1 MFEMN
6 KENQE
11 LAKIFSGEE
20 RELHPDTVHVTLGK
34 PSKGV
39 SEKELNDARKAAKE
53 AYEEACGLYDKALA
67 EGRKSGELPVKERTW
82 MDNLKNCVQWVI
94 GFGGLSFLLFYW
106 EQAGLMA
113 ESIAVP
119 SMCLCTALAGWGLG
133 KNVRCK

>member
-6 KENQE
+6 KEDQE
-11 LAKIFSGEE
+11 LAEIFSGEE

-34 PSKGV
+34 GISK
-39 SEKELNDARKAAKE
+39 KEIPTQKVKDKPVE
-53 AYEEACGLYDKALA
+53 AQWE
-67 EGRKSGELPVKERTW
+67 PVKEHSW

-113 ESIAVP
+113 ESIAIP

-133 KNVRCK
+133 KNVRVK

>member
-1 MFEMN
+1 MVEMN
-6 KENQE
+6 KEDQE
-11 LAKIFSGEE
+11 LAEIFSGEE

-34 PSKGV
+34 PSKSV
-39 SEKELNDARKAAKE
+39 SKKETTTQKVKDKPVE
-53 AYEEACGLYDKALA
+53 AQWE
-67 EGRKSGELPVKERTW
+67 PVKEYSW

-119 SMCLCTALAGWGLG
+119 CMCLCTALAGWGLG

>member
-1 MFEMN
+1 MVEMN
-6 KENQE
+6 KEDQE
-11 LAKIFSGEE
+11 LAEIFSGEE
-20 RELHPDTVHVTLGK
+20 RELHPDTVHVTLGQPQK
-34 PSKGV
+34 VISK
-39 SEKELNDARKAAKE
+39 KE
-53 AYEEACGLYDKALA
+53 ATTQKVKDKPVEEQWQ
-67 EGRKSGELPVKERTW
+67 PTKECNW
-82 MDNLKNCVQWVI
+82 MDNLKNCVKWVI

>member
-1 MFEMN
+1 MVELN
-6 KENQE
+6 KEDKE
-11 LAKIFSGEE
+11 LEQIFSGEE
-20 RELHPDTVHVTLGK
+20 RELHPDTVHVTLGQ
-34 PSKGV
+34 PSKAI
-39 SEKELNDARKAAKE
+39 SKKETTIQKAKDKPV
-53 AYEEACGLYDKALA
+53 EEQWQ
-67 EGRKSGELPVKERTW
+67 PTKERSW
-82 MDNLKNCVQWVI
+82 MDNLKDCVQWVV